1 MLGMQGTEMM
11 RQLLSRRPRG
21 INAFVA
27 RGGGGGGGA
36 DPGHHRGKV
45 CNYQLDSI
53 LLVVLVLVWFSLP
66 PPVARSPLSAYVF
79 AEEFKMKRP

>member
-27 RGGGGGGGA
+27 KAGGEGGA

-45 CNYQLDSI
+45 CIYQLDSI
-53 LLVVLVLVWFSLP
+53 LLVVLVQPSTS
-66 PPVARSPLSAYVF
+66 RSQIPSVSVLF
-79 AEEFKMKRP
+79 R